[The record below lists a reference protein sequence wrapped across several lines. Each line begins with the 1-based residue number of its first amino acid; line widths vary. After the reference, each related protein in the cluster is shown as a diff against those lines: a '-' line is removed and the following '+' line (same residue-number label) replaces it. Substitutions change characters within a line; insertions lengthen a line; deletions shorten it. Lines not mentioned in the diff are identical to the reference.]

1 MCSDTKEKIA
11 EAVEQMMLTKPV
23 SKITV
28 QSVMEQAQMK
38 RQTFYYHYQDIYSV
52 LEWIVVREICTP
64 LRYDE
69 SVSAED
75 WCMQALTLLRARQPL
90 QRRISPALGREKLYQ
105 LTAGIL
111 RPQLAKNLADVFF
124 LLRLQ
129 LAAEAQRFLA
139 NAVFDDGG
147 QAVEGAAADEEDVGG
162 VDLDELLMG
171 MLAAALRGHAG
182 HGSFQNFQKG
192 LLYALAAHVAGDG
205 GVFALAGDLIDFVDI
220 DDAPLGQLNVVVR
233 ILDQPQQDVLH
244 ILAHVARFRQAGG
257 ISDGEGHLQELGQRL
272 GQKRLAGTGGAH
284 HQNIALLKLQLSW
297 R

>member
-90 QRRISPALGREKLYQ
+90 LRRISPALGREKLYQ

-111 RPQLAKNLADVFF
+111 RPQLARFLPAPDTRDVPARAGYA
-124 LLRLQ
+124 LLRRVLHARQ
-129 LAAEAQRFLA
+129 SCRQPDAAQRRDVRA
-139 NAVFDDGG
+139 EHARAV
-147 QAVEGAAADEEDVGG
+147 
-162 VDLDELLMG
+162 
-171 MLAAALRGHAG
+171 R
-182 HGSFQNFQKG
+182 
-192 LLYALAAHVAGDG
+192 
-205 GVFALAGDLIDFVDI
+205 
-220 DDAPLGQLNVVVR
+220 DDA
-233 ILDQPQQDVLH
+233 
-244 ILAHVARFRQAGG
+244 AGVMNFT
-257 ISDGEGHLQELGQRL
+257 E
-272 GQKRLAGTGGAH
+272 
-284 HQNIALLKLQLSW
+284 ALLFSGFAHTMLCAYQL
-297 R
+297 

>member
-90 QRRISPALGREKLYQ
+90 LRRISPALGREKLYQ

-111 RPQLAKNLADVFF
+111 RPQLA
-124 LLRLQ
+124 
-129 LAAEAQRFLA
+129 RFLPRPTRRMPGRTGSRWICSA
-139 NAVFDDGG
+139 TPRSARSTVLSSAGRRSTSRRS
-147 QAVEGAAADEEDVGG
+147 
-162 VDLDELLMG
+162 
-171 MLAAALRGHAG
+171 RGTC
-182 HGSFQNFQKG
+182 
-192 LLYALAAHVAGDG
+192 
-205 GVFALAGDLIDFVDI
+205 
-220 DDAPLGQLNVVVR
+220 
-233 ILDQPQQDVLH
+233 
-244 ILAHVARFRQAGG
+244 ARC
-257 ISDGEGHLQELGQRL
+257 S
-272 GQKRLAGTGGAH
+272 
-284 HQNIALLKLQLSW
+284 
-297 R
+297 

>member
-90 QRRISPALGREKLYQ
+90 LRRDPPAAAGALSSPARHAGCRDVPARAGYALLRRVLHARQSCRQPDAAQRR
-105 LTAGIL
+105 
-111 RPQLAKNLADVFF
+111 DV
-124 LLRLQ
+124 R
-129 LAAEAQRFLA
+129 AEHAR
-139 NAVFDDGG
+139 AV
-147 QAVEGAAADEEDVGG
+147 
-162 VDLDELLMG
+162 
-171 MLAAALRGHAG
+171 R
-182 HGSFQNFQKG
+182 
-192 LLYALAAHVAGDG
+192 
-205 GVFALAGDLIDFVDI
+205 
-220 DDAPLGQLNVVVR
+220 DDA
-233 ILDQPQQDVLH
+233 
-244 ILAHVARFRQAGG
+244 AGVMNFT
-257 ISDGEGHLQELGQRL
+257 E
-272 GQKRLAGTGGAH
+272 
-284 HQNIALLKLQLSW
+284 ALLFSGFTHTMLCAYPL
-297 R
+297 

>member
-75 WCMQALTLLRARQPL
+75 WCMQALTLLR
-90 QRRISPALGREKLYQ
+90 RISPALGREKLYQ

-111 RPQLAKNLADVFF
+111 RPQLA
-124 LLRLQ
+124 
-129 LAAEAQRFLA
+129 RFLPPPDTQDA
-139 NAVFDDGG
+139 GTYRLALDMLCY
-147 QAVEGAAADEEDVGG
+147 AAFCT
-162 VDLDELLMG
+162 LDSLVVS
-171 MLAAALRGHAG
+171 RT
-182 HGSFQNFQKG
+182 
-192 LLYALAAHVAGDG
+192 
-205 GVFALAGDLIDFVDI
+205 
-220 DDAPLGQLNVVVR
+220 PLNVE
-233 ILDQPQQDVLH
+233 
-244 ILAHVARFRQAGG
+244 ACARNMRALFVTMRQA
-257 ISDGEGHLQELGQRL
+257 S
-272 GQKRLAGTGGAH
+272 
-284 HQNIALLKLQLSW
+284 
-297 R
+297 

>member
-90 QRRISPALGREKLYQ
+90 LRRISPALGRETLYQ

-111 RPQLAKNLADVFF
+111 RPQLAENLADVFF
-124 LLRLQ
+124 LLRTPGRTGSRWICS
-129 LAAEAQRFLA
+129 ATPRSAHSTVSSSAGRRSTSRRA
-139 NAVFDDGG
+139 
-147 QAVEGAAADEEDVGG
+147 
-162 VDLDELLMG
+162 
-171 MLAAALRGHAG
+171 RGTC
-182 HGSFQNFQKG
+182 
-192 LLYALAAHVAGDG
+192 
-205 GVFALAGDLIDFVDI
+205 
-220 DDAPLGQLNVVVR
+220 
-233 ILDQPQQDVLH
+233 
-244 ILAHVARFRQAGG
+244 ARC
-257 ISDGEGHLQELGQRL
+257 S
-272 GQKRLAGTGGAH
+272 
-284 HQNIALLKLQLSW
+284 
-297 R
+297 

>member
-90 QRRISPALGREKLYQ
+90 LRRISPALGRETLYQ

-111 RPQLAKNLADVFF
+111 RPQLA
-124 LLRLQ
+124 
-129 LAAEAQRFLA
+129 RFLPPA
-139 NAVFDDGG
+139 CLIESV
-147 QAVEGAAADEEDVGG
+147 
-162 VDLDELLMG
+162 
-171 MLAAALRGHAG
+171 
-182 HGSFQNFQKG
+182 K
-192 LLYALAAHVAGDG
+192 
-205 GVFALAGDLIDFVDI
+205 LAG
-220 DDAPLGQLNVVVR
+220 
-233 ILDQPQQDVLH
+233 
-244 ILAHVARFRQAGG
+244 
-257 ISDGEGHLQELGQRL
+257 GEL
-272 GQKRLAGTGGAH
+272 
-284 HQNIALLKLQLSW
+284 
-297 R
+297 